1 MVTKDEILKVS
12 KIAQIFIN
20 EEEAQTFTES
30 INDVL
35 KFVNMMDEVALED
48 EPFVN

>member
-1 MVTKDEILKVS
+1 MVTKDEILKIS
-12 KIAQIFIN
+12 KVAKTFIN
-20 EEEAQTFTES
+20 EEEAKKFTKS

-35 KFVNMMDEVALED
+35 KFVDMMNEVTLKN

>member
-20 EEEAQTFTES
+20 EEEAQTFTKS

-35 KFVNMMDEVALED
+35 KLLLKMNRLLISK
-48 EPFVN
+48 NY